1 MTPIWKQKKIADG
14 PEYFLFSNS
23 HGPSHFLAC
32 ISSKRTLCTTLFSSK
47 VCKLCF
53 PYVDLFHF
61 WNLRIFVLF
70 CGKVVRTFK
79 QNNSFQNIWML
90 LFASHIENFFFV
102 LHESIFLRASVLA
115 DFAYYIFDFF
125 WLFVAFCIKLTWVLS
140 EFCLV
145 FENKEIWTQTKKWR
159 FDLNGLKMVL
169 FLSFF
174 VLK

>member
-1 MTPIWKQKKIADG
+1 MISKVPFLCLYFENPFLLVTSRRPDWSLPLFLLLRFFHSCDKNHKMTPIWKQKKIADG

-47 VCKLCF
+47 VCEFYF

-90 LFASHIENFFFV
+90 LFACHIENFFFV
-102 LHESIFLRASVLA
+102 LHESILFCVSAVA
-115 DFAYYIFDFF
+115 DFA
-125 WLFVAFCIKLTWVLS
+125 
-140 EFCLV
+140 
-145 FENKEIWTQTKKWR
+145 
-159 FDLNGLKMVL
+159 
-169 FLSFF
+169 
-174 VLK
+174 